1 MKHALVGAGE
11 YLPNMEPVDRVLL
24 ERLGKPAKVVCIPAG
39 AGTEGAARI
48 RYWSDLGVNHFTKL
62 GVEIKAVEVIDSAT
76 ADNPQLADQIAE
88 ANFIYFS
95 GGKPAYLY
103 ETLKDSLAWQ
113 AVETVLADGGLLAG
127 CSAGA
132 MIQGSNIIGRLNLS
146 DGFDLLPNS
155 VILPHFDEYPG
166 FLARASR
173 LISGTD
179 VTTYGID
186 GMTALFRDGDQLE
199 VIGSGGVTVLNKHGK
214 VRYTAGKIPS
224 EKYEA

>member
-1 MKHALVGAGE
+1 MKQALVGAGE

-24 ERLGKPAKVVCIPAG
+24 ERLGKSANVVCIPAG
-39 AGTEGAARI
+39 AGTEGEARI

-62 GVEIKAVEVIDSAT
+62 GVNVKAVEVIDSAT
-76 ADNPQLADQIAE
+76 ANDPALADQILE

-103 ETLKDSLAWQ
+103 DTLKDSLAWN
-113 AVETVLADGGLLAG
+113 AVETVLANGGLMAG

-132 MIQGSNIIGRLNLS
+132 MIQGSKIIGRLKLS
-146 DGFDLLPNS
+146 DGFGLLPNS

-173 LISGTD
+173 LISGSD
-179 VTTYGID
+179 IITYGID
-186 GMTALFRDGDQLE
+186 GMTALYRDGDSLE
-199 VIGSGGVTVLNKHGK
+199 VIGSGGVTILSQDGK
-214 VRYTAGKIPS
+214 KRYTAGPIPND
-224 EKYEA
+224 EMIG

>member
-11 YLPNMEPVDRVLL
+11 YLPKMEAVDRELL

-48 RYWSDLGVNHFTKL
+48 QYWNDLGVNHFTKL
-62 GVEIKAVEVIDSAT
+62 GVEVNAVEIIDSTT
-76 ADNPQLADQIAE
+76 ADDPKLADQIAE

-95 GGKPAYLY
+95 GGKPGYLY

-113 AVETVLADGGLLAG
+113 AVDTVLADGGLLAG

-146 DGFDLLPNS
+146 DGFGLLPNS

-199 VIGSGGVTVLNKHGK
+199 VIGRGGVTILSKAGK
-214 VRYTAGKIPS
+214 VRYTAGPILS
-224 EKYEA
+224 DQ